1 MIDWAVVFRR
11 QSRRYGRVVDGT
23 CGLFEYM
30 KKGRLKTGSPFS
42 DDVFICFFKDRLGG
56 VFRGQS
62 PRYGFYGCLNT
73 LDGVSDGFLLRR
85 LRVAACVMG
94 LFRRSSETGFG
105 VSDDLFAGVFRGRS
119 PRYGCFSDDLL
130 GWCGFVIRTRAM
142 VVSDDLCRQRA
153 SGSVRLI
160 SHAFAAPSVSGS
172 RRRRTS
178 AW

>member
-1 MIDWAVVFRR
+1 MGF
-11 QSRRYGRVVDGT
+11 GRLGWFSLLCSQALGFGV
-23 CGLFEYM
+23 CGLLLLWSSE
-30 KKGRLKTGSPFS
+30 TGFWVS
-42 DDVFICFFKDRLGG
+42 DDLWADA
-56 VFRGQS
+56 FRGQS

-85 LRVAACVMG
+85 LRVAACGMG
-94 LFRRSSETGFG
+94 LFRRSSETGFS
-105 VSDDLFAGVFRGRS
+105 VSDDLFAGVFRGQS
-119 PRYGCFSDDLL
+119 SRYGCFSDDLW
-130 GWCGFVIRTRAM
+130 GWCGFVVRTRAM

>member
-1 MIDWAVVFRR
+1 MGF
-11 QSRRYGRVVDGT
+11 GRLGWFSLLCSQALGFWV
-23 CGLFEYM
+23 CGLLLLWSSE
-30 KKGRLKTGSPFS
+30 TGFWVS
-42 DDVFICFFKDRLGG
+42 DDLWADA
-56 VFRGQS
+56 FRGQS

-94 LFRRSSETGFG
+94 LFRRSSETGFW
-105 VSDDLFAGVFRGRS
+105 VSDDLFAGVFRGQS